1 MDNGA
6 AALGLSW
13 LSCLCFCV
21 NNGAEKSLLSK
32 PIKAFLLCNVSVS
45 RCTHLSLTLCLC
57 LSGCTFC
64 CLLCSDSGS
73 DWPRAP
79 LSLRQ
84 LKSPHC
90 SLLCTGQERL
100 VRCEV
105 RQLWSQRT
113 EAGSA
118 LRTQPRP
125 ASQQVTAASAGLLRL
140 LPAAG
145 PCHCLHSL
153 RPVPVCCRTLAAL
166 HSKVKTRHWLTQAPW
181 AGPNHV
187 SAPALML

>member
-45 RCTHLSLTLCLC
+45 RCTHLSPHPVSVSLWLHILLSAVLRLWLRLT
-57 LSGCTFC
+57 SRSAESEATEE
-64 CLLCSDSGS
+64 
-73 DWPRAP
+73 
-79 LSLRQ
+79 
-84 LKSPHC
+84 
-90 SLLCTGQERL
+90 SLLLTALYWPG
-100 VRCEV
+100 
-105 RQLWSQRT
+105 
-113 EAGSA
+113 EAGAVWGETTVITEDRGWLSPQNSA
-118 LRTQPRP
+118 P

-166 HSKVKTRHWLTQAPW
+166 HSGVKTRHWLTQAPW
-181 AGPNHV
+181 AGPTHV
-187 SAPALML
+187 SAPALVL